1 MNPSRLL
8 LAMLM
13 VLTALGE
20 ISTQLLIPALS
31 RIEQGLGAM
40 HGASVAALSGFV
52 AAFGI
57 GQLLLGPLSDR
68 VGRRPVLIGGLALYL
83 AATGWMLLADSM
95 TGFILGRVAQGLGA
109 CAALVLARAIV
120 RDVWKA
126 QAAPAL
132 ALTVIGM
139 LSAIALAPMVGGL
152 LTQWGGWHAPVLA
165 SMTIG
170 SIALLSVLTFYRES
184 NLSLDPTAGHPATLA
199 RDYLDLLKQRSSR
212 ALALTLAGT
221 YGAMFAVI
229 AGSSAVYIDLLG
241 LSSAQYGMVF
251 GVTISGLI
259 AGALFTQRK
268 IMQLGPQ
275 RIVGIGISLVAAG
288 AVLSILLHSALGLSV
303 LGVSLPQVLVTLGGG
318 MLIPASVAGVVIP
331 NAHRA
336 GLAAGLM
343 GFSQMLGATCS
354 GLLLGALQDGTAWPM
369 IGLQGAFA
377 VSAFSLFKLMTRQ
390 TRTAAVSAAG

>member
-8 LAMLM
+8 LAILM

-40 HGASVAALSGFV
+40 PGASVAALSGFV
-52 AAFGI
+52 AAFGL

-68 VGRRPVLIGGLALYL
+68 IGRRPVLIGGLTLYL

-120 RDVWKA
+120 RDAWKA

-165 SMTIG
+165 SLTIG
-170 SIALLSVLTFYRES
+170 GIALLLVLAFYRES

-199 RDYLDLLKQRSSR
+199 RDYFDLLRQRSSR

-221 YGAMFAVI
+221 YGAMFAAI
-229 AGSSAVYIDLLG
+229 AGSSAVYINLLG

-251 GVTISGLI
+251 GITISGLI

-275 RIVGIGISLVAAG
+275 RIVGFGISLVAAG
-288 AVLSILLHSALGLSV
+288 AALSILAHSVLGLSV

-318 MLIPASVAGVVIP
+318 MLIPASVAGVVMP

-354 GLLLGALQDGTAWPM
+354 GLLLSALQDGTASPM

-377 VSAFSLFKLMTRQ
+377 ISAFSLFHLMTRKA
-390 TRTAAVSAAG
+390 RSAAVSSAS

>member
-1 MNPSRLL
+1 MSPSRLL
-8 LAMLM
+8 LAILM

-40 HGASVAALSGFV
+40 PGASVAALSGFV

-68 VGRRPVLIGGLALYL
+68 IGRRPVLIGGLTLFL

-120 RDVWKA
+120 RDAWKA

-165 SMTIG
+165 SMAIG
-170 SIALLSVLTFYRES
+170 SIALLLVLAFYRES

-199 RDYLDLLKQRSSR
+199 RDYFDLLKQRSSR

-229 AGSSAVYIDLLG
+229 AGSSAVYINLLG

-251 GVTISGLI
+251 GITISGLI

-288 AVLSILLHSALGLSV
+288 AVLSILVHSALGLSV

-354 GLLLGALQDGTAWPM
+354 GLLLSALQDGTAWPM
-369 IGLQGAFA
+369 MGLQGAFA
-377 VSAFSLFKLMTRQ
+377 VSAFSLFRLMTRKA
-390 TRTAAVSAAG
+390 RSAAVSAAG